1 MLVNCHLYSVL
12 QCSLFVAASTSA
24 WTSSS
29 FSSPSPSLLKES
41 PAMEDTAVSANV
53 LHHRSPSYP
62 RAPMGLWLHPLLM
75 ANPMTY
81 CPLLKGPKH
90 MKHSL
95 VSGNVFFFAKNQAA
109 KKHHYIEI
117 FPVLNWTNHYLLDF
131 HTHYQTLPTFSR
143 MFISPVFHIP
153 SKSPVIDVFPM
164 MSLKEKPYLY
174 TTIPRIFAWFPHFAY
189 EFPTF
194 FPTKIA
200 MFHGE
205 ILRKSQL
212 SHGFAMVFP

>member
-1 MLVNCHLYSVL
+1 MFICCISHFPSIDILYITIHRLLSHEISHENRLNIGLAIHPATPKVMLVNCHLYSVL

-95 VSGNVFFFAKNQAA
+95 VSGNVFFSPRTRQPRST
-109 KKHHYIEI
+109 I
-117 FPVLNWTNHYLLDF
+117 
-131 HTHYQTLPTFSR
+131 TLR
-143 MFISPVFHIP
+143 
-153 SKSPVIDVFPM
+153 
-164 MSLKEKPYLY
+164 
-174 TTIPRIFAWFPHFAY
+174 
-189 EFPTF
+189 F
-194 FPTKIA
+194 F
-200 MFHGE
+200 
-205 ILRKSQL
+205 QY
-212 SHGFAMVFP
+212 